1 MFITF
6 EGTDG
11 SGKTTAIKSLCKFL
25 EKNQIDFILTQ
36 EPGTPKS
43 KEAKKIR
50 SFILNPTNNISSMVE
65 ALFYASDRRIHLEEV
80 IWPALKEN
88 KVVICDRYL
97 DSSLAY
103 QGYARNL
110 GIENILKINEI
121 ITEKTFPDVSFF
133 LNVDYEE
140 SKKRMNKRQ
149 NTTIDRIEKE
159 SDAFKKRIYQGYLK
173 VVKMFPKRFVVIDA
187 NQSKEKVFSQIEIK
201 IRELLK
207 I

>member
-25 EKNQIDFILTQ
+25 EENQIDFILTQ
-36 EPGTPKS
+36 EPGTPHS
-43 KEAKKIR
+43 VETKKIR
-50 SFILNPTNNISSMVE
+50 QFILDAKNKVSPMVE

-80 IWPALKEN
+80 IWPALKQN

-103 QGYARNL
+103 QGYARKL

-121 ITEKTFPDVSFF
+121 VTENTFPDVSFF
-133 LNVDYEE
+133 LNVNYEE
-140 SKKRMNKRQ
+140 SKKRMKKRTNNYQ
-149 NTTIDRIEKE
+149 DRIEKE
-159 SDAFKKRIYQGYLK
+159 NDVFKKRIYEGYLK
-173 VVKMFPKRFVVIDA
+173 TVKMFPKRFVVIDA
-187 NQSKEKVFSQIEIK
+187 NQNKEKVFKQIKLK
-201 IRELLK
+201 IQELLN